1 MLIRFQF
8 SNFASYRD
16 LQTISWVASS
26 LKHPHRDPIA
36 AAGTEHGILPCCAIY
51 GANASGK
58 SNAIKALRFF
68 VDVIDRS
75 YRRWAPEQPVP
86 IKPFFTGGETK
97 GQESKFVLDFTIE
110 DVQYQYGFQLD
121 ESEVV
126 EEWLHVYP
134 IGRKQIW
141 FHRLKGSAIQFGPKL
156 KGPNRAVEQL
166 TRKNSLFLS
175 AAAQQGHDQLG
186 QVHFRLM
193 RMVVFD
199 RHQIGA
205 SLRRLANWLQ
215 RHEDHSILRLIK
227 AADLGI
233 VELDRTEEEPRHM
246 ATERQPELPGL
257 FPSAPAI
264 LGPVTGKAIV
274 TMKIPTVR
282 FVHEVEG
289 NALVF
294 EANMESDGTLIYASR
309 LPGLLQSLKFGG
321 VYVVDELDRSLHPAL
336 CLQIVKLFLSPDTNP
351 KKAQLLFTTHDT
363 TLLSS
368 GNLRRDEIWFAE
380 KKPDG
385 ASELYAL
392 SDFSPRKNEN
402 LERGYL
408 QGRYGSVPVLNEA
421 SFLNALRFEDK
432 DV

>member
-1 MLIRFQF
+1 MLIKFQF

-26 LKHPHRDPIA
+26 LKHPHRDPVA
-36 AAGTEHGILPCCAIY
+36 AAGTEHGVLPCCAVY

-58 SNAIKALRFF
+58 SNAVRALRFF
-68 VDVIDRS
+68 VAAINFS

-86 IKPFFTGGETK
+86 IEPFFK
-97 GQESKFVLDFTIE
+97 ALDSRMPESKFVLDFMIE

-121 ESEVV
+121 NIEVI

-134 IGRKQIW
+134 KGRKQIW
-141 FHRLKGSAIQFGPKL
+141 LHRMKGSAIQFGPKL
-156 KGPNRAVEQL
+156 KGPNRVIETL
-166 TRKNSLFLS
+166 TRRNSLFLS

-186 QVHFRLM
+186 PIQAWLTSVFEFDTPRVNPRL
-193 RMVVFD
+193 
-199 RHQIGA
+199 H
-205 SLRRLANWLQ
+205 RLARWISRN
-215 RHEDHSILRLIK
+215 EDVAVLRLIK

-233 VELDRTEEEPRHM
+233 VDLKMSVEDQPRYRRAAHPEPHVFFE
-246 ATERQPELPGL
+246 T
-257 FPSAPAI
+257 SAENS
-264 LGPVTGKAIV
+264 VS
-274 TMKIPTVR
+274 IPTVR
-282 FVHEVEG
+282 FVHELEGRRVEFLEG
-289 NALVF
+289 
-294 EANMESDGTLIYASR
+294 MESEGTLIYASR
-309 LPGLLQSLKFGG
+309 LPGLLRSLRQGG
-321 VYVVDELDRSLHPAL
+321 IYVVDEIDRSLHPAL

-368 GNLRRDEIWFAE
+368 GDLRRDEIWFAE

-421 SFLNALRFEDK
+421 SFLSALGFEDK
-432 DV
+432 DVQTR

>member
-1 MLIRFQF
+1 MLIKFQF

-26 LKHPHRDPIA
+26 LKHPHRDPVA

-58 SNAIKALRFF
+58 SNAVRALRFF
-68 VDVIDRS
+68 VDAINLS

-86 IKPFFTGGETK
+86 IEPFFKALDSGAP
-97 GQESKFVLDFTIE
+97 ESKFVLDFMIE
-110 DVQYQYGFQLD
+110 DVQYQYGFRLD
-121 ESEVV
+121 DSEVI
-126 EEWLHVYP
+126 EEWLYVYP
-134 IGRKQIW
+134 KGRKQIW
-141 FHRLKGSAIQFGPKL
+141 FHRLKGSAIQFGSKL
-156 KGPNRAVEQL
+156 KGPNRVIETL
-166 TRKNSLFLS
+166 TRRNSLFLS

-186 QVHFRLM
+186 PIQAWLTSVFEFDTPRVNPRL
-193 RMVVFD
+193 
-199 RHQIGA
+199 HGLA
-205 SLRRLANWLQ
+205 SWISHN
-215 RHEDHSILRLIK
+215 EDVAVLRLIK

-233 VELDRTEEEPRHM
+233 VDLKMTVEEQSRHQ
-246 ATERQPELPGL
+246 RVGQQQQLSFFGS
-257 FPSAPAI
+257 SAE
-264 LGPVTGKAIV
+264 VDV
-274 TMKIPTVR
+274 KIPTVR
-282 FVHEVEG
+282 FVHELEGRTVEFLEG
-289 NALVF
+289 
-294 EANMESDGTLIYASR
+294 MESEGTLIYASR
-309 LPGLLQSLKFGG
+309 LPGLLRSLRRGG
-321 VYVVDELDRSLHPAL
+321 IYVIDEIDRSLHPAL

-368 GNLRRDEIWFAE
+368 GDLRRDEIWFAE

-421 SFLNALRFEDK
+421 SFLSALGFEDK
-432 DV
+432 DVQMR

>member
-1 MLIRFQF
+1 MLIKFQF

-26 LKHPHRDPIA
+26 LKHPHRDPVA
-36 AAGTEHGILPCCAIY
+36 AAGTEHGVLPCCAIY

-58 SNAIKALRFF
+58 SNAVRALRFF
-68 VDVIDRS
+68 VDAINRS

-86 IKPFFTGGETK
+86 IEPFFLGHGG
-97 GQESKFVLDFTIE
+97 GAQESKFVLDFMME

-121 ESEVV
+121 DSEAI
-126 EEWLHVYP
+126 EEWLYVYP
-134 IGRKQIW
+134 KGRRQIW
-141 FHRLKGSAIQFGPKL
+141 FHRRKGSAIQFGPKL
-156 KGPNRAVEQL
+156 KGPNRVIEKL
-166 TRKNSLFLS
+166 NRKNSLYLS
-175 AAAQQGHDQLG
+175 AAAQHGHEQLG
-186 QVHFRLM
+186 PIQAWLTSMFEFDTPRVRPRL
-193 RMVVFD
+193 
-199 RHQIGA
+199 HG
-205 SLRRLANWLQ
+205 LARWIS
-215 RHEDHSILRLIK
+215 RHEDVAVLRLIK

-233 VELDRTEEEPRHM
+233 VDLNMTEEDQSRYRSV
-246 ATERQPELPGL
+246 AQPEPNII
-257 FPSAPAI
+257 FVSSAENS
-264 LGPVTGKAIV
+264 VN
-274 TMKIPTVR
+274 IPTVR
-282 FVHEVEG
+282 FVHELEGRTVEFLEG
-289 NALVF
+289 
-294 EANMESDGTLIYASR
+294 MESEGTLIYASR
-309 LPGLLQSLKFGG
+309 LPGLLRSLRRGG
-321 VYVVDELDRSLHPAL
+321 IYVIDEIDRSLHPAL

-368 GNLRRDEIWFAE
+368 GDLRRDEIWFAE

-421 SFLNALRFEDK
+421 SFLCALGFEDK
-432 DV
+432 DVSTR